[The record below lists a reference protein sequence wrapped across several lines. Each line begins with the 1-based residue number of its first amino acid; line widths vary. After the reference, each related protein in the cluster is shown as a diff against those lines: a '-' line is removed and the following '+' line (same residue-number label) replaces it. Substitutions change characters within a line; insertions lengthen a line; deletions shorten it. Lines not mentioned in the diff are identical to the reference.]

1 VIGGMKYRRF
11 GSTDLD
17 VSVIG
22 LGCQSLGGGLY
33 HRDHA
38 QSERVLREAVDAGVT
53 FFDVSDH
60 FSMGDAERVMG
71 RTLKGVRDRIVL
83 TTKAGYQY
91 APAARVALRLRGVSR
106 PFSNLLKPAKSSLHR
121 FRLAQGRFNYEPR
134 YLVNAV
140 ENSLRRLQTDRLDL
154 LQLYKPPRDLLT
166 SDAVYEPLEK
176 LRSQGKIR
184 YYGVACVSVADAMTA
199 LRHSGNAAVQVA
211 INCLEQVGVGEL
223 LAEAARKGMAV
234 IARSP
239 RATGLLTDSHED
251 LMGDSAAYAMQQ
263 TTRLEAARRLRG
275 LIRRDRTLAQ
285 AAIQFVLGLDGVTV
299 VIPRAVS
306 AAELHENLGS
316 LNAPALSTEDQVLI
330 ASIRSTVDGLGA
342 PARAGA

>member
-1 VIGGMKYRRF
+1 
-11 GSTDLD
+11 
-17 VSVIG
+17 
-22 LGCQSLGGGLY
+22 
-33 HRDHA
+33 
-38 QSERVLREAVDAGVT
+38 
-53 FFDVSDH
+53 
-60 FSMGDAERVMG
+60 
-71 RTLKGVRDRIVL
+71 
-83 TTKAGYQY
+83 
-91 APAARVALRLRGVSR
+91 
-106 PFSNLLKPAKSSLHR
+106 
-121 FRLAQGRFNYEPR
+121 
-134 YLVNAV
+134 
-140 ENSLRRLQTDRLDL
+140 
-154 LQLYKPPRDLLT
+154 
-166 SDAVYEPLEK
+166 LEK

-251 LMGDSAAYAMQQ
+251 LMGDSAAYSMQQ

-275 LIRRDRTLAQ
+275 LIRRDRPLAQ

-330 ASIRSTVDGLGA
+330 ASIRSTVDGLRA